1 VGAAVYL
8 FSQHERNTTM
18 GLYKVSLNVIHGAK
32 DTRRNITMSVPAKD
46 KLSAAIYAEHIAD
59 RKYLHESPTEYA
71 HAVSVKPMP
80 LRRGSVFTPAMPDAI

>member
-1 VGAAVYL
+1 
-8 FSQHERNTTM
+8 M
-18 GLYKVSLNVIHGAK
+18 GLFKVSLNVIHGAK
-32 DTRRNITMSVPAKD
+32 NTRRNITMSVPAKD

-80 LRRGSVFTPAMPDAI
+80 LRRGCIFTQTVPDAV